1 MKLISKAALIAVV
14 AGSSMISSAVNAD
27 PAEMFYSS
35 KDLRAVEVLIPE
47 YPRRAE
53 LSGVEGYTIVE
64 FTVMPDGSV
73 VEPAVKISNSR
84 LFSRAALAAIEEWKF
99 EPVVADAGEAIP
111 VRSSLKFNFVGRD

>member
-1 MKLISKAALIAVV
+1 MKLISKAALIAAV
-14 AGSSMISSAVNAD
+14 AGGSMIAGAVHAN

-35 KDLRAVEVLIPE
+35 KDLRAVEVSIPE

-73 VEPAVKISNSR
+73 VAPAVKVSNSR

-99 EPVVADAGEAIP
+99 EPVIADAGEAIP